1 MIEKK
6 QFGKTGHFSSR
17 IIFGAAALWDVTQKE
32 ADQTY
37 EVLKKYDIN
46 HIDVAHSY
54 GKAEE
59 RIGPWMARDRE
70 SFFLATKTDKRT
82 KKAALEELYLSL
94 ELLKTDYI
102 DLWQFHCLVEEE
114 EWDIAMSYDGVLDAA
129 IDAKRQGLIKN
140 VGVTGHGVNAAMMH
154 YRSLMKYDFDSVLFP
169 YNYTMMQNK
178 QYSEDVNRLIE
189 LCKERNVAIQT
200 IKSLARGPV
209 AENEK
214 NPFTTWYKPLNTP
227 DAISR
232 AVNWVLSNPNV
243 FLNSTGDITLLPILL
258 EKASEKLKTPTDN
271 DMKKLVSSQSMEPLF
286 T

>member
-1 MIEKK
+1 MIEKM

-17 IIFGAAALWDVTQKE
+17 VIFGAAALWDVTQKE

-59 RIGPWMARDRE
+59 RIGPWMVRDRE

-82 KKAALEELYLSL
+82 KNAALEELYLSL

-102 DLWQFHCLVEEE
+102 DLWQFHCLIDED

-140 VGVTGHGVNAAMMH
+140 IGVTGHGVNAAMMH

-169 YNYTMMQNK
+169 YNYPMMQNK
-178 QYSEDVNRLIE
+178 QYSEDVNKLIE
-189 LCKERNVAIQT
+189 LCKERDVAIQT
-200 IKSLARGPV
+200 IKSLAKAPV
-209 AENEK
+209 KEDES
-214 NPFTTWYKPLNTP
+214 NPYTTWYKPLNTL
-227 DAISR
+227 DSIST

-243 FLNSTGDITLLPILL
+243 FLNSTGDIILLPILL
-258 EKASEKLKTPTDN
+258 EKASEALKTPSN
-271 DMKKLVSSQSMEPLF
+271 EEMAKLMIKERMEPLF